1 MKLKIERAFTDKYT
15 QEPYTKG
22 DTVEFEEARAKELLA
37 DPRKLVSE
45 VKETKRTGKRSK
57 K

>member
-15 QEPYTKG
+15 QEPYAKG